1 MDRNLIAG
9 TAHELYGQG
18 KSPKQIAAVLHTSV
32 QTAYELTRDIPKG
45 ELNDNGLTSKLQ
57 VMADFPVRWID
68 AINPIRRYYGHEPMV
83 LVCNDRTTG
92 KCRKMKKSRHK
103 TKMTKL
109 VLERP
114 GKG

>member
-45 ELNDNGLTSKLQ
+45 ILKSDGIRAKRQ
-57 VMADFPVRWID
+57 CMPDFPERWID
-68 AINPIRRYYGHEPMV
+68 AINPFRRYYGHEPME
-83 LVCNDRTTG
+83 LHFDQ
-92 KCRKMKKSRHK
+92 
-103 TKMTKL
+103 
-109 VLERP
+109 
-114 GKG
+114 

>member
-68 AINPIRRYYGHEPMV
+68 AVNPIRRYYGHEPME
-83 LVCNDRTTG
+83 LHFDQ
-92 KCRKMKKSRHK
+92 
-103 TKMTKL
+103 
-109 VLERP
+109 
-114 GKG
+114 